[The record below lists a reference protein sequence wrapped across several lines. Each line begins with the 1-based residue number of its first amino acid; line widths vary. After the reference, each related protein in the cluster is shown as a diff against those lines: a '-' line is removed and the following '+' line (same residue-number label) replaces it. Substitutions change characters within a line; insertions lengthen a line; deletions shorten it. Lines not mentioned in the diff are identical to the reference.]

1 MGCQQLVAGR
11 VAPGG
16 HRKGS
21 LLLGEGGSG
30 ATGTLW
36 ITLKSVT
43 VLVGVGMTQARSHI
57 SGKQLVSGRI
67 FNGQDAKAGAW
78 PWQVSVQLNSL
89 HICGGSLIS
98 ESWVVSAAHCFDSS
112 VANSSY
118 RVQLGENQIFG
129 QSRLHSFALVK
140 RIILHPSYDDVT
152 HQADI
157 ALVELKNPI
166 AFTATISPVGLL
178 DASVHVPAG
187 DTCWVT
193 GWGRE
198 EYEKDPAP
206 NEGYRLGEGSVIC
219 TQTDSLQKPEGD
231 NPIKEDMMCAGP
243 KEGYKG
249 FGPGDGGGPLVCK
262 KDGTWYLAGIASW
275 CLTRTVNGVTSIA
288 PGYPGVYNRLNSHN
302 DWIKANVPDVT
313 FIPDSATP
321 TRTGPSATI
330 LRVFLLTQPADPAN

>member
-1 MGCQQLVAGR
+1 MCRGPDSRPHYGVLPFPLRKPLVFLISIT
-11 VAPGG
+11 
-16 HRKGS
+16 GS
-21 LLLGEGGSG
+21 PASQNQE
-30 ATGTLW
+30 
-36 ITLKSVT
+36 V
-43 VLVGVGMTQARSHI
+43 

-78 PWQVSVQLNSL
+78 PWQVSVQRNSL

-98 ESWVVSAAHCFDSS
+98 ESWVVSAAQCFDSS
-112 VANSSY
+112 VATSSY

-140 RIILHPSYDDVT
+140 RIILHPSYDNVT

-178 DASVHVPAG
+178 DASIHVPAG

-193 GWGRE
+193 GWGKTSPQINSSLAETLQELEVLTIDTTVCNDHFRQ
-198 EYEKDPAP
+198 A
-206 NEGYRLGEGSVIC
+206 
-219 TQTDSLQKPEGD
+219 LQKPEGD

-275 CLTRTVNGVTSIA
+275 CLTRTVNGVTSVA

-302 DWIKANVPDVT
+302 DWIKANVPGVT

-330 LRVFLLTQPADPAN
+330 LRVFLLTVFMWLTL

>member
-1 MGCQQLVAGR
+1 MSAFTPEPPHSDQWGLLTLEPTDG
-11 VAPGG
+11 APA
-16 HRKGS
+16 S
-21 LLLGEGGSG
+21 QNQE
-30 ATGTLW
+30 
-36 ITLKSVT
+36 V
-43 VLVGVGMTQARSHI
+43 

-67 FNGQDAKAGAW
+67 FNGQDAKVGAW
-78 PWQVSVQLNSL
+78 PWQVSVQRYGS

-98 ESWVVSAAHCFDSS
+98 ESWVVSAAHCFAQS
-112 VANSSY
+112 VASSSY

-140 RIILHPSYDDVT
+140 RIILHPSYDNVT
-152 HQADI
+152 HQANI

-178 DASVHVPAG
+178 DASVHVPTG

-193 GWGRE
+193 GWGKTSPQINSSLAETLQELEVLTIDTTVCNDHFRE
-198 EYEKDPAP
+198 A
-206 NEGYRLGEGSVIC
+206 
-219 TQTDSLQKPEGD
+219 LQKPEGD

-243 KEGYKG
+243 KQGYKG
-249 FGPGDGGGPLVCK
+249 FGLGDDGGPLVCK

-275 CLTRTVNGVTSIA
+275 FLARTVNGVTSVA

-321 TRTGPSATI
+321 TRTGLSATI
-330 LRVFLLTQPADPAN
+330 LRVFLLTVFLWLTL